1 MSSNAER
8 AYEALLA
15 RKGEEEGVGEWFLV
29 DQDLVN
35 AFADVTRD
43 HQFIHVDPEKAAQ
56 LTPWGGTIAHGFLTL
71 SLLTHLSSS
80 IRQSLP
86 PLDGLAMG
94 INYGFDRVRFLTP
107 VKVGSRIRAR
117 SALRDVALKPP
128 SSVDLTRAMTVEI
141 EGEEKPA
148 LVADWITRLV
158 FA

>member
-8 AYEALLA
+8 AYEALVA

-29 DQDLVN
+29 DQELVN

-80 IRQSLP
+80 IRQALP

-117 SALRDVALKPP
+117 SSLKDVVLKPP
-128 SSVDLTRAMTVEI
+128 SSVDLTRTMTVEI

-158 FA
+158 FS